1 MGGILWAKRKKSF
14 DLLSVENKCP
24 INSVLEA
31 IGGKWNY
38 KIILCLSNGC
48 MRFNELLKCLD
59 GISAKTLTCCLK
71 KLEKK
76 NIIKKTIYPVVP
88 IHVEYKCK
96 RQISP
101 TY

>member
-1 MGGILWAKRKKSF
+1 
-14 DLLSVENKCP
+14 
-24 INSVLEA
+24 
-31 IGGKWNY
+31 
-38 KIILCLSNGC
+38 